1 MKLYKAYTNE
11 DLLNH
16 LRGSK
21 EVINGLTDFDLDDEQ
36 LEVINRYKNLSQ
48 FERDLL
54 YLYSQHTVD
63 IISKLYNCS
72 KTHIYNK
79 LREIK
84 KKLWKP

>member
-1 MKLYKAYTNE
+1 MKIYKAYTNE

-36 LEVINRYKNLSQ
+36 LEVVNRFKKLSQ

-54 YLYSQHTVD
+54 YLYSQHNVD
-63 IISKLYNCS
+63 IKESSPTPQFKIVNYFLLSL
-72 KTHIYNK
+72 
-79 LREIK
+79 L
-84 KKLWKP
+84 